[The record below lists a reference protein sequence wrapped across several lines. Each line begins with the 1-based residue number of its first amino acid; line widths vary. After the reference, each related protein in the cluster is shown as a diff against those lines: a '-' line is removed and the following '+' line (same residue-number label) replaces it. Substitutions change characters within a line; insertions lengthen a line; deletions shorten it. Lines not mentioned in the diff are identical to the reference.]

1 VVEFNKMKSKSK
13 VVGLFFLLIFTALVS
28 GKAQTY
34 EISLLTCDEGE
45 EIYTSF
51 GHSGVRV
58 RELLTGQDLVYNYG
72 TFDFGAPNFVLNF
85 AGGRLDYYLSVSSFD
100 RFISEYDYYGRSVR
114 EQVLDLNDAQAR
126 ELVQFLQT
134 NYLPENRNYRY
145 DFFFDNCATRI
156 RDAMKEI
163 LGDQL
168 VWKDEIQLPVE
179 KTFRELIDEKVLY
192 MPWSDLGIDIA
203 LGSRLD
209 RDATPWEEQFLPS
222 YMERAFGNAEIVGD
236 GPSRPLVKHSRV
248 ILDFPASEQKMA
260 ALNPYWIFW
269 VVAIVFTAVSFMGN
283 KKKRLY
289 VGIDVVLFGTLGII
303 GLVLAALWIGS
314 DIPSTKWNWN
324 ILWAFPGHL
333 VLVWGLLKK
342 PEQAWVRKYLL
353 FALIMADAAVVF
365 WILGWQS
372 FHPSLIPLL
381 LVIILRTN
389 YLYYNLGS
397 RKLKSA

>member
-1 VVEFNKMKSKSK
+1 MIKNIKIVF
-13 VVGLFFLLIFTALVS
+13 LIFSLIIIGLQET
-28 GKAQTY
+28 KAQTY
-34 EISLLTCDEGE
+34 RVSLLTCDAGE

-51 GHSGVRV
+51 GHSAVRV
-58 RELLTGQDLVYNYG
+58 QDLSTGQDLVYNYG

-85 AGGRLDYYLSVSSFD
+85 AGGRLDYFLSVSTFD
-100 RFISEYDYYGRSVR
+100 RFIAEYDYFERSVR
-114 EQVLDLNDAQAR
+114 EQVLDLNETQTRD
-126 ELVQFLQT
+126 LVQFLQT

-156 RDAMKEI
+156 RDAMEVI

-168 VWKDEIQLPVE
+168 VWNEEQQLPAE

-209 RDATPWEEQFLPS
+209 RDATPYEEQFLPS
-222 YMERAFGNAEIVGD
+222 YMEMAFGSAEIIGD
-236 GPSRPLVKHSRV
+236 APTRPLVRQSRV
-248 ILDFPASEQKMA
+248 ILDFPTSEEKMA

-269 VVAIVFTAVSFMGN
+269 VVAFVFSAITFIGF
-283 KKKRLY
+283 KRKRLFI
-289 VGIDVVLFGTLGII
+289 GLDVFLFGILGMI

-314 DIPSTKWNWN
+314 EIPSTKWNWN

-342 PEQAWVRKYLL
+342 ARSPWVRKYLL

-372 FHPSLIPLL
+372 FHPSLIPLFL
-381 LVIILRTN
+381 IIILRTN
-389 YLYYNLGS
+389 YLYYNIGNITV
-397 RKLKSA
+397 KSV

>member
-1 VVEFNKMKSKSK
+1 MELKNKL
-13 VVGLFFLLIFTALVS
+13 VYLFFLLIFLALPES
-28 GKAQTY
+28 KAQTY
-34 EISLLTCDEGE
+34 RVSLLTCDAGE

-51 GHSGVRV
+51 GHSAVRV
-58 RELLTGQDLVYNYG
+58 QDLRTGQDLVYNYG

-85 AGGRLDYYLSVSSFD
+85 AGGRLDYFLSVSTFD
-100 RFISEYDYYGRSVR
+100 RFIAEYDYFERSVR
-114 EQVLDLNDAQAR
+114 EQVLDLNETQTRD
-126 ELVQFLQT
+126 LVQFLQT

-156 RDAMKEI
+156 RDAIRVI

-168 VWKDEIQLPVE
+168 VWNEQQQLPVE

-209 RDATPWEEQFLPS
+209 RDATPYEEQFLPS
-222 YMERAFGNAEIVGD
+222 YMEMAFGSAEIIGD
-236 GPSRPLVKHSRV
+236 GPTRPLVRQSRV
-248 ILDFPASEQKMA
+248 ILDFPTSEEKMA

-269 VVAIVFTAVSFMGN
+269 LVALVFTALTFIGS
-283 KKKRLY
+283 KKKKLFIG
-289 VGIDVVLFGTLGII
+289 VDVFLFGVLGVI

-314 DIPSTKWNWN
+314 EIPSTKWNWN

-333 VLVWGLLKK
+333 ILVWGLWKK
-342 PEQAWVRKYLL
+342 DLQPWVRKYLL

-389 YLYYNLGS
+389 YLYYNLGI
-397 RKLKSA
+397 KTLKTA